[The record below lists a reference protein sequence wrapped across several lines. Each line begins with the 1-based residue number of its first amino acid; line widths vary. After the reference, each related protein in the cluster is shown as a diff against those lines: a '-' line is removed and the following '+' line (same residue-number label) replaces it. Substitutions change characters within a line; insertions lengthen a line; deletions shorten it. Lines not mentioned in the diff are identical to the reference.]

1 MQRHVGTM
9 RAVTAAATAAVSIA
23 CRCRNDARVHGQING
38 GAGRKRKSAGGAL
51 ARHAAPERVVAVHEH
66 RRRGHRGQRARA
78 GDFQIGM
85 HAFVELHAAAVAA
98 GCTPRNGRHALV
110 RSEAAAAAQPAEA
123 VAARVAH
130 LREPGGQGGGTAKR
144 VVISGHQWSS
154 LVISGH

>member
-1 MQRHVGTM
+1 VPHAATAAAAAAG
-9 RAVTAAATAAVSIA
+9 AATAAATAAVRIA

-51 ARHAAPERVVAVHEH
+51 SRHAAPERVVAVHEH

-110 RSEAAAAAQPAEA
+110 RSEAAAAALPWELSEHERADLDRLAFASRARMPANPFQSA
-123 VAARVAH
+123 
-130 LREPGGQGGGTAKR
+130 
-144 VVISGHQWSS
+144 
-154 LVISGH
+154 